1 MNGKGA
7 GALKVGSMLLRHD
20 VLQGIESGRISVVY
34 RKWSRPRVRPGSH
47 LRTAVGVL
55 EVTGID
61 EVDPAQLTVTDA
73 TAAGVGSVDDL
84 LAGAGDRGDILYE
97 IRLRLVGE
105 DPRVELRS
113 TIPDQKERIA
123 IIQRLDRLDRSS
135 PNGPWTRATLELIR
149 ASPGV
154 RAVDLA
160 RSIGREKQPFKLDVR
175 KLKELGLTES
185 LQIGYRLSPRGE
197 AVVSA
202 EES

>member
-1 MNGKGA
+1 
-7 GALKVGSMLLRHD
+7 MLLRHD

-61 EVDPAQLTVTDA
+61 EVDPAGLTEA
-73 TAAGVGSVDDL
+73 HAAAAGVDSVEAL
-84 LAGAGDRGDILYE
+84 LVVAGDRGDILYQ
-97 IRLRLVGE
+97 IRLRLVGD
-105 DPRVELRS
+105 DPRVALRS
-113 TIPDQKERIA
+113 TIPDQSERLA
-123 IIQRLDRLDRSS
+123 IIERLDRLDRSS
-135 PNGPWTRATLELIR
+135 TNGAWTRETLLLIR
-149 ASPGV
+149 ANPGV
-154 RAVDLA
+154 RAEDLA

-197 AVVSA
+197 AVVSETA
-202 EES
+202 SQG